1 MGYWVILVH
10 SMPLLLLPV
19 LQLSGG
25 LNLGVMLVL
34 LVSFIRTWRLQVR
47 QQHPDAVCSLRWG
60 DDKHCLLELRSG
72 KQQQCELCQQVFLT
86 PWLVIL
92 YFKRT
97 RYGRRSLVL
106 FPDMVNGE
114 PFRRLRVRL
123 KLEINT
129 P

>member
-10 SMPLLLLPV
+10 SMPLLLLPM
-19 LQLSGG
+19 LQMPGW
-25 LNLGVMLVL
+25 LNLAIILVL

-47 QQHPDAVCSLRWG
+47 QQHPDDVRSLHWG
-60 DDKHCLLELRSG
+60 DNKHCLLELRSG
-72 KQQQCELCQQVFLT
+72 KRQQRELCQQVFLT

-97 RYGRRSLVL
+97 RHGRRSLVL